1 MKAKR
6 LIPLALAM
14 IAFLLAGCSSTR
26 TDNGVII
33 ENRRS
38 LSNPIFN

>member
-6 LIPLALAM
+6 LIPLTLVM
-14 IAFLLAGCSSTR
+14 IAILLAGCSSTR

-33 ENRRS
+33 ENKRS
-38 LSNPIFN
+38 LSNPFF